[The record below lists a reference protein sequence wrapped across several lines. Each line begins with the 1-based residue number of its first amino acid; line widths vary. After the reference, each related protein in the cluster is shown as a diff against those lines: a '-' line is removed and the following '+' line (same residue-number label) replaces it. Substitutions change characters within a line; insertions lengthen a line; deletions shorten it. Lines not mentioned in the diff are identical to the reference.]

1 MKKSIIAILLLLV
14 LSISFLGADPKAN
27 EDATLVLALDE
38 EKFLVGFS
46 SSKDTITSF
55 VGNEIK
61 LKETVNE
68 TNLDTFSLSF
78 DGDVYLYYKAVTK
91 IPSNYSIQLTIEN
104 PLRLNGTDDTNK
116 IAYSLTANKVA
127 EKWDGTDGTNK
138 TVSSP
143 TLSESESTYTANSVP
158 IGDVRASNKK
168 NYLVT
173 GFAKLTI
180 TSVNNSTDIPVG
192 TYRSNV
198 KVSIVTK

>member
-27 EDATLVLALDE
+27 EDATLVLDLDE

-55 VGNEIK
+55 AENKIK

-78 DGDVYLYYKAVTK
+78 DRYVYLYYKAVTK
-91 IPSNYSIQLTIEN
+91 TTSSYSIQLTIEN

-127 EKWDGTDGTNK
+127 EKWDGTDGSGI
-138 TVSSP
+138 VVYSP
-143 TLSESESTYTANSVP
+143 SLSESTSTYTANSVS
-158 IGDVRASNKK
+158 IGNIRAEGNK

-173 GFAKLTI
+173 GFATLSI
-180 TSVNNSTDIPVG
+180 TSVNNKTNIPVG
-192 TYRSNV
+192 TYISNV
-198 KVSIVTK
+198 KVSIVTN